1 MVLERAYFFCIKISR
16 NIDPA
21 ADTESDL
28 FYVGDSLLALCVFD
42 PGVTRMTLRLPTSE
56 HGWYD
61 GSNGWMPGGA
71 EATFDLPAAGAPRAL
86 HKAGSVFAE
95 DVSNDPGHTEPQLLF
110 TVFAQ
115 ETGAFSREIFFDD
128 GESNAYLQ
136 NDCTRISFT
145 VLCRKTCVQVRYY
158 NRGKNAIQPDVR
170 LIDRLNRPLELTK
183 GDVL

>member
-1 MVLERAYFFCIKISR
+1 M
-16 NIDPA
+16 
-21 ADTESDL
+21 
-28 FYVGDSLLALCVFD
+28 
-42 PGVTRMTLRLPTSE
+42 
-56 HGWYD
+56 
-61 GSNGWMPGGA
+61 
-71 EATFDLPAAGAPRAL
+71 
-86 HKAGSVFAE
+86 FAE